1 MEFHQK
7 MIELNC
13 PKCGGRISENDKFC
27 RHCGTK
33 FGHKERPITVG
44 LFDTVLKW
52 GENWLKGS
60 VSSRMIGASVL
71 ILIVAGI
78 TEVGCAFAGRSSI
91 VAEYMIIATIV
102 ALFVSFGATLVE
114 TEFKER
120 KLKIASKKTN
130 QSQNK

>member
-1 MEFHQK
+1 MESHEK

-13 PKCGGRISENDKFC
+13 PKCGGRISEKDKFC

-60 VSSRMIGASVL
+60 VSSRLIGASVL
-71 ILIVAGI
+71 MLIVAGI

-91 VAEYMIIATIV
+91 VAEYMALAAFV
-102 ALFVSFGATLVE
+102 AIFVSAFAALIE

-120 KLKIASKKTN
+120 KLKFASEKTK
-130 QSQNK
+130 QSQNE